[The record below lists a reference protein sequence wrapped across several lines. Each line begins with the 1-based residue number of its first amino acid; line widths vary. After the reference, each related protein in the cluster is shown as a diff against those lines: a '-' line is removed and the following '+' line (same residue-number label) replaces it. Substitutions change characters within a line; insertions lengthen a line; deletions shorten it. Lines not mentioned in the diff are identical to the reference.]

1 MLEQGSRSRVRTFS
15 GVHMSSVRQLGQLEG
30 AVMSRLWDWGR
41 PAAVREVLDDLVKE
55 RPLAYTTVMT
65 VLDNLHTKGLV
76 KRTKDGRAFRYVPV
90 LTREEHTAALLE
102 EVLSSA
108 EDRSAALLHFV
119 GTMSDGEIEELRSL
133 LADRTEDGEK

>member
-1 MLEQGSRSRVRTFS
+1 
-15 GVHMSSVRQLGQLEG
+15 MSSVRQLGQLEG